1 MSQLKQ
7 QHIPV
12 LSNKV
17 VEFLNPQTGKTYL
30 DCTYGFGGHATKL
43 KVQSAKC
50 KVIGI
55 DRDRDI
61 GTSEDQIIRGNFGD
75 LKDLV
80 KEKVDGILFD
90 LGVSSYQID
99 EPSRGFSIRF
109 DAPLDMRMDKSQ
121 KLTAYDL
128 IVKSDE
134 EELGRIFKEYGEERF
149 SKRIAR
155 KVKEKLPKTTFEL
168 KEIVEKAIP
177 GWKKRESVARIFQA
191 LRIAVNDELENLK
204 KGLAAA
210 VPLLNPGGRIVVIS
224 YHSLEDRIVKWFFKE
239 QEKDG
244 ILKILTKKPVRAEE
258 EEQKENPRSRPA
270 KLRAAE
276 KL

>member
-1 MSQLKQ
+1 LKQ